1 MLNFHGMKRYIFSAM
16 ALLSVAFCAFAQ
28 DQVLMTIDG
37 DPVMASEFMYIYEKN
52 NQETAVTRSRWMIIL
67 TCL

>member
-1 MLNFHGMKRYIFSAM
+1 MLIFHEMKRYVFSVI
-16 ALLSVAFCAFAQ
+16 ALLSAAFCGFAQ

-52 NQETAVTRSRWMIIL
+52 N
-67 TCL
+67 